1 MRVKLI
7 ALVALLILIIAGGAF
22 LILSGRG
29 GSPHN
34 IADIEEFLAVPNA
47 QDIMEQ
53 MQAEAGTGTPEE
65 QAETARTVLETTST
79 GMQETTSVATMN
91 QIETSD
97 QTVEQTQV
105 SGTGE
110 ASGNI
115 LQSNLKTGPEQT
127 AGVTSQEKTGTG
139 GMPPGP
145 KVGNLDIDVDK
156 INVPDIQPE
165 LGGGISISGTIAL
178 EEAYYKQH
186 DLQKA
191 QKLALDILKQNP
203 NDPTAK
209 KILKLIEYE
218 SKGNQALKR
227 GDYSTALQ
235 YFQKMQ
241 EIDPN
246 NKWAKKGI
254 IRAQSGG

>member
-1 MRVKLI
+1 MRAKIIV
-7 ALVALLILIIAGGAF
+7 LVLLLAGILAGVGYF
-22 LILSGRG
+22 LFVFRG
-29 GSPHN
+29 KTSPQN
-34 IADIEEFLAVPNA
+34 IVDFQEFIRLPDSTEVASETTPAEEEEKP
-47 QDIMEQ
+47 QP
-53 MQAEAGTGTPEE
+53 QAPPPPATSPTPRPAESVESRAPSEITPSQPTLKGTGAGTGTKTESVAVQEEE
-65 QAETARTVLETTST
+65 QPS
-79 GMQETTSVATMN
+79 
-91 QIETSD
+91 
-97 QTVEQTQV
+97 
-105 SGTGE
+105 
-110 ASGNI
+110 
-115 LQSNLKTGPEQT
+115 PE
-127 AGVTSQEKTGTG
+127 KLL
-139 GMPPGP
+139 PD
-145 KVGNLDIDVDK
+145 VGNLNIDVEN
-156 INVPDIQPE
+156 ISIPEVQTE
-165 LGGGISISGTIAL
+165 LGGGISVSGTIAL

-191 QKLALDILKQNP
+191 QKLAMDILKQNP

-218 SKGNQALKR
+218 SKGNQALMR

>member
-1 MRVKLI
+1 MRVKFII
-7 ALVALLILIIAGGAF
+7 AAILIILAIAGGIF
-22 LILSGRG
+22 LLVSGRKTPP
-29 GSPHN
+29 PHN
-34 IADIEEFLAVPNA
+34 IANFEEFIQVPSA
-47 QDIMEQ
+47 RDIMNE
-53 MQAEAGTGTPEE
+53 MQAESGAKLPEGQTQE
-65 QAETARTVLETTST
+65 ERASREMAARTGMDTMASVVSQPQLPETGPASGQTL
-79 GMQETTSVATMN
+79 QAPV
-91 QIETSD
+91 ETSEPAPPSPQPQAQTEAAPD
-97 QTVEQTQV
+97 QIMPQVGDISVDVE
-105 SGTGE
+105 
-110 ASGNI
+110 NI
-115 LQSNLKTGPEQT
+115 S
-127 AGVTSQEKTGTG
+127 
-139 GMPPGP
+139 
-145 KVGNLDIDVDK
+145 
-156 INVPDIQPE
+156 VPDIQPE
-165 LGGGISISGTIAL
+165 LGGGISVSGTIAL
-178 EEAYYKQH
+178 EEAYYQQH

-218 SKGNQALKR
+218 SKGNQALMR

>member
-1 MRVKLI
+1 MKDKI
-7 ALVALLILIIAGGAF
+7 AILAILLLGILAGVGYF
-22 LILSGRG
+22 LFVSKKKT
-29 GSPHN
+29 SPHN
-34 IADIEEFLAVPNA
+34 IVDFQEFVTLPDSTEIASDTVPAAPSEKEEEA
-47 QDIMEQ
+47 QTQAPPPPAIDTTPRPAQSPESVSP
-53 MQAEAGTGTPEE
+53 AEAPPPPPTTTGGGTAVETKPQTATAQEE
-65 QAETARTVLETTST
+65 QPSP
-79 GMQETTSVATMN
+79 
-91 QIETSD
+91 
-97 QTVEQTQV
+97 
-105 SGTGE
+105 
-110 ASGNI
+110 GN
-115 LQSNLKTGPEQT
+115 LVPD
-127 AGVTSQEKTGTG
+127 
-139 GMPPGP
+139 
-145 KVGNLDIDVDK
+145 VGNLNIDVEN
-156 INVPDIQPE
+156 ISIPDIQTD
-165 LGGGISISGTIAL
+165 LGGGISVSGTIAL

>member
-1 MRVKLI
+1 MKVKFFI
-7 ALVALLILIIAGGAF
+7 AAALLILAIAGGVF
-22 LILSGRG
+22 LVVSKRNPP
-29 GSPHN
+29 PHN
-34 IADIEEFLAVPNA
+34 IANFEEFIEVPNA
-47 QDIMEQ
+47 QDIINQ
-53 MQAEAGTGTPEE
+53 MQAEAEARASEE
-65 QAETARTVLETTST
+65 QVQEERETTVVASKEKIDT
-79 GMQETTSVATMN
+79 VAATTIPQPSETEPPATQTLQAQTEAVEPVTPPAPQPQAQTEATPN
-91 QIETSD
+91 QM
-97 QTVEQTQV
+97 
-105 SGTGE
+105 
-110 ASGNI
+110 
-115 LQSNLKTGPEQT
+115 
-127 AGVTSQEKTGTG
+127 
-139 GMPPGP
+139 MPQ
-145 KVGNLDIDVDK
+145 VGNIDVD
-156 INVPDIQPE
+156 IENISVPDIQPE
-165 LGGGISISGTIAL
+165 LGGGISVSGTIAL
-178 EEAYYKQH
+178 EEAYYQQH

-218 SKGNQALKR
+218 SKGNQALNR